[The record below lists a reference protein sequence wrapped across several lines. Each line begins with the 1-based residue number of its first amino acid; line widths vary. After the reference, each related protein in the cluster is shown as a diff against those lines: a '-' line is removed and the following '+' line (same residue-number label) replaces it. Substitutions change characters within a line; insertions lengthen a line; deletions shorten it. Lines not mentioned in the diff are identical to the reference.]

1 MMQIGVDPMATMQTR
16 EIDVARNFTPYP
28 VGRTRSDGRYSGEA
42 FRDDHLV
49 PALKA
54 GAVTVVMDGT
64 KGYGSSFLEEAFGG
78 LVRCCNF
85 EPSQLRER
93 LVIKTEDSLLST
105 EIWSYI
111 EEAGRP
117 KAASI
122 SNA

>member
-1 MMQIGVDPMATMQTR
+1 MAMTQVR
-16 EIDVARNFTPYP
+16 EIDVARSFTSYP

-54 GAVTVVMDGT
+54 GAVTVLMDGA

-78 LVRCCNF
+78 LVYRRGF
-85 EPSQLRER
+85 EPGQLRER
-93 LVIKTEDSLLST
+93 LVIRTKHSLLSA

-111 EEAGRP
+111 KEAGQL
-117 KAASI
+117 KATSVPDA
-122 SNA
+122 

>member
-1 MMQIGVDPMATMQTR
+1 MTQTK

-28 VGRTRSDGRYSGEA
+28 VGRNRSDGRYSGEA

-49 PALKA
+49 PTLRA
-54 GAVTVVMDGT
+54 GAVTVVMDGA

-78 LVRCCNF
+78 LVRCCGF
-85 EPSQLRER
+85 ELSQLKER
-93 LVIKTEDSLLST
+93 LLIETEDSLLRI

-111 EEAGRP
+111 EEADRLRTT
-117 KAASI
+117 SV

>member
-1 MMQIGVDPMATMQTR
+1 MTTTQAM
-16 EIDVARNFTPYP
+16 EIDVARSFTSYP

-54 GAVTVVMDGT
+54 GAVTVVMDGA

-78 LVRCCNF
+78 LVCRRGF
-85 EPSQLRER
+85 EPGQLRER
-93 LVIKTEDSLLST
+93 LVIRTKDSLLRA

-111 EEAGRP
+111 EEAGQLEP
-117 KAASI
+117 MPCPE
-122 SNA
+122 